1 VWILKTKSLFYY
13 SNKMTKRI
21 ILTAVACF
29 LSFVFWF
36 KAKPWI
42 VDPLRFQD
50 VNVWLWPV
58 IILIAYTAL
67 LALSF
72 LLLPKLYRLVAV
84 VFNLGIFLIF
94 FGVQEIVLAGG
105 AIALLIQLSA
115 IRAVQN
121 AGDNSLHFKFVP
133 ALKPGISRLLTGV
146 FILVSFAYFLSPG
159 VQASAQN
166 KELPQG
172 IRKTIQIV
180 VGNYI
185 GENLEIQ
192 NPRLKAETNNYIIK
206 QVTTFLQPY
215 FKFLP
220 PILAF
225 GLFLILQGISVV
237 FVWLAVLLA
246 FIVFWIFK
254 TQGLVKIDKKPKEAD
269 VLSF

>member
-1 VWILKTKSLFYY
+1 MTKKILLAGTTCALSLF
-13 SNKMTKRI
+13 
-21 ILTAVACF
+21 
-29 LSFVFWF
+29 FWL

-42 VDPLRFQD
+42 ADPLRFQEVD
-50 VNVWLWPV
+50 VWLWPV
-58 IILIAYTAL
+58 VMLIAYTAL
-67 LALSF
+67 LALSL
-72 LLLPKLYRLVAV
+72 LLLPKLYKLLAIF
-84 VFNLGIFLIF
+84 FNLAIFLIF
-94 FGVQEIVLAGG
+94 FGVDQVILAGAG
-105 AIALLIQLSA
+105 LAFLIQLSA
-115 IRAVQN
+115 VKAVQN
-121 AGDNSLHFKFVP
+121 AGENSLRFKFVP
-133 ALKPGISRLLTGV
+133 ALKSGISRLLTSV
-146 FILVSFAYFLSPG
+146 FILISFAYFLSPG

-192 NPRLKAETNNYIIK
+192 NPRLKAETNNYIIS

-246 FIVFWIFK
+246 FIVFWILK
-254 TQGLVKIDKKPKEAD
+254 MRGLVKIEKKPMEAEIIN
-269 VLSF
+269 F